1 VLAPFIYILT
11 SGPWYTWNIH
21 ISGNATSLGGPSW
34 CRLADGYTVYLLIKP
49 SSLLNNTFG
58 TSESLSESSTG
69 FYSFGGNVII
79 PYSPSPYIIIQ
90 WDPWSSSVTAYVVD
104 WYKTPNT
111 TGIQTSGAVILWENS
126 QHVSLPLSPG
136 GKLDLYVQYNAS
148 NGMLAISI
156 VYTNRTMSIGTVMGF
171 TIPPGLIQLSPG
183 VSVYYVGVGSQ
194 TGMCYANWY
203 LNEFRIRT
211 ELSLTVLG

>member
-1 VLAPFIYILT
+1 
-11 SGPWYTWNIH
+11 
-21 ISGNATSLGGPSW
+21 
-34 CRLADGYTVYLLIKP
+34 
-49 SSLLNNTFG
+49 
-58 TSESLSESSTG
+58 
-69 FYSFGGNVII
+69 
-79 PYSPSPYIIIQ
+79 
-90 WDPWSSSVTAYVVD
+90 
-104 WYKTPNT
+104 
-111 TGIQTSGAVILWENS
+111 
-126 QHVSLPLSPG
+126 
-136 GKLDLYVQYNAS
+136 VQYNAN

>member
-1 VLAPFIYILT
+1 LNPGPLA
-11 SGPWYTWNIH
+11 
-21 ISGNATSLGGPSW
+21 
-34 CRLADGYTVYLLIKP
+34 
-49 SSLLNNTFG
+49 G
-58 TSESLSESSTG
+58 TGSQG
-69 FYSFGGNVII
+69 
-79 PYSPSPYIIIQ
+79 
-90 WDPWSSSVTAYVVD
+90 
-104 WYKTPNT
+104 
-111 TGIQTSGAVILWENS
+111 S

-156 VYTNRTMSIGTVMGF
+156 VYTNRTMSIGTGTGF
-171 TIPPGLIQLSPG
+171 TIPPGTRNLMQLSPG